1 MFLSSWGDWQACML
15 VTQHPTSN
23 YNYNDNNNNNR
34 EWLHFCAL
42 LLLQGE
48 NGCNWIILKVL
59 IFWGTNFGK
68 NLFSEW
74 SIRLSLFLQNILK
87 IKNSRNIPQKLAV
100 TWILLMF
107 STPMYYWNLP
117 RMFQWKRMTFKAIV
131 WLMDIFINWIVIFSL
146 KLWNIPSTIVV
157 KSYFLY
163 HGAVSIVGFTN
174 FLVFG
179 YVVGFNE
186 QNTFPK

>member
-23 YNYNDNNNNNR
+23 YNYNDNNNNNNR

-107 STPMYYWNLP
+107 STPMYYWNLQTE
-117 RMFQWKRMTFKAIV
+117 FQWKRMTFKLLKVTLKGLKVLQI
-131 WLMDIFINWIVIFSL
+131 WKIREIWENKFS
-146 KLWNIPSTIVV
+146 
-157 KSYFLY
+157 
-163 HGAVSIVGFTN
+163 
-174 FLVFG
+174 
-179 YVVGFNE
+179 
-186 QNTFPK
+186 QNNRNCGLRK